1 MSPVRLTD
9 ALRRADWLNGERG
22 RVYSLMGLVAFL
34 LMALWFWLRFAV
46 IAPGPDPL
54 GGDFTSFYAAS
65 KLALSGHPADA
76 WNPAAHA
83 HAEDSLFRGPHDYLA
98 FFYPP
103 PYLLLCWPLAL
114 LPYGWA
120 ALAWMTGTTA
130 LAVGLLRAFFRR
142 VRPEGAM
149 PLVVMLAF
157 PALWIN
163 IACGQNGA
171 VTLAIL
177 TGGFLMMDRRPIVAG
192 LILGLM
198 IIKPQLAI
206 GLPFVLGG
214 AALAEPKR
222 WRIFF
227 ATGFGALAL
236 CGVAWLAVGTA
247 GYAAFFANSAY
258 AREVLNQGLVDP
270 ALMQSLYAG
279 LRMLGAPMSAAY
291 AAQGALSLA
300 VLAVAGYTAFRYRP
314 SGLALGA
321 LTISAAVL
329 ATPFLLDYDLL
340 VTALPL
346 GWLVLTG
353 AKDGFRNWEKLLLLL
368 VFLFPLATRKLAQLA
383 HLPMAPLLLL
393 IVFAF
398 VIRRIIAA
406 ETVPAA
412 LPAASACAA

>member
-46 IAPGPDPL
+46 FAPGPDPL

-120 ALAWMTGTTA
+120 ALAWMTGTAA
-130 LAVGLLRAFFRR
+130 LATALLRAFFRR
-142 VRPEGAM
+142 VRPEGPM

-163 IACGQNGA
+163 IGCGQNGA

-214 AALAEPKR
+214 AALVEPKR
-222 WRIFF
+222 WKVFF
-227 ATGFGALAL
+227 ATGISALAL
-236 CGVAWLAVGTA
+236 CGIAWLALGTA
-247 GYAAFFANSAY
+247 GYAAFFTNSAY

-279 LRMLGAPMSAAY
+279 LRMLGASMTAAY
-291 AAQGALSLA
+291 AAQGALSLT
-300 VLAVAGYTAFRYRP
+300 VLAMASYTAFRYRP
-314 SGLALGA
+314 TGLVLGA
-321 LTISAAVL
+321 LTISATVL
-329 ATPFLLDYDLL
+329 TTPFLLDYDLL

-353 AKDGFRNWEKLLLLL
+353 AKHGFRNWEKLLLLM
-368 VFLFPLATRKLAQLA
+368 VFLLPLAARKLALVA

-398 VIRRIIAA
+398 VIRRIRTA

-412 LPAASACAA
+412 MPAACAA